1 VQPPRNV
8 RHESG
13 PTPRAPGWP
22 ARLLAAV
29 CLCAVV
35 LACGCSGGGGGDG
48 GGDSTADT
56 TPPSIVSTFPIN
68 GATGAAVNAVLVATF
83 SEGMD
88 PATLNTTTFTLN
100 DSANHPVS
108 GQVAYSGFAATFA
121 PGADLG
127 FSVVYTATITKGAK
141 DRAGNAL
148 SGDFSWTFTT
158 APETT
163 PPSVISTA
171 PSDGETGVSLTGPIT
186 ATFSETM
193 ALLTLDTATFTLKD
207 ASNKSVSGTVT
218 YAGVTATF
226 TPSAALSY
234 SGTYT
239 ATLST
244 DMRDL
249 AGNALQ
255 NSKAWNFTTRGPA
268 LAFSAV
274 PGFLPI
280 GANNGA
286 LISAD
291 FNGDGKQDLA
301 VTRIVTPG
309 IVLVLLGD
317 GTGSFAAK
325 PDFTAGEG
333 PRAIAVADFNND
345 AKPDMAVANETFR
358 FPLPAGTVSILI
370 GDGLGNFA
378 SPTNLDVGKR
388 PLDVVSGYFNA
399 DAIPDL
405 ATANQFS
412 DDVSVLIGS
421 GAGGFLEA
429 THFALPAGAQPMSIA
444 MGDFNKDTALDLAT
458 AGENLVCVLLGAG
471 TGSFGTP
478 SCFPSG
484 VFSVF
489 VAAGDLNGDGNLDLA
504 ISNDGTDHL
513 TILMGDGNGSFGTGR
528 TVLAGQYP
536 KEIKIVDLNADGFAD
551 LVVTTNMNGGIG
563 RNAVQVLLGLGGGA
577 FGSPIEVYNVGESA
591 ILLPRVAIGDYNGD
605 TKPDI
610 AIADPSLPPHVVVL
624 LNATP

>member
-1 VQPPRNV
+1 VQPQLAEHR
-8 RHESG
+8 RFG
-13 PTPRAPGWP
+13 PTAHASSRMVQVWAGVVVC
-22 ARLLAAV
+22 AA
-29 CLCAVV
+29 CLIF
-35 LACGCSGGGGGDG
+35 GCGGGGGG
-48 GGDSTADT
+48 GGGESNADT
-56 TPPSIVSTFPIN
+56 TQPSVASMFPLN
-68 GATGAAVNAVLVATF
+68 GAMGAAVNTILVATF
-83 SEGMD
+83 SEVMS
-88 PATLNTTTFTLN
+88 PVTLNTMTFTLI
-100 DSANHPVS
+100 DSANQPVG
-108 GQVAYSGFAATFA
+108 GQVAYSGATATFTPVA
-121 PGADLG
+121 SLE
-127 FSVVYTATITKGAK
+127 FSMLYTATIKTGAR
-141 DRAGNAL
+141 DVAGNAL
-148 SGDFSWTFTT
+148 SSDFSWTFTT
-158 APETT
+158 GLETT
-163 PPSVISTA
+163 PPTVTSTTPA
-171 PSDGETGVSLTGPIT
+171 DGDTGVSLTSAIT
-186 ATFSETM
+186 AIFSEPM
-193 ALLTLDTATFTLKD
+193 ASNSVNTATFTLKD
-207 ASNKSVSGTVT
+207 GSNNPISGTVT
-218 YAGVTATF
+218 YAGQTATF

-234 SGTYT
+234 SRTYM

-244 DMRDL
+244 GLRDL

-255 NSKAWNFTTRGPA
+255 NNKVWSFATGGPA

-274 PGFLPI
+274 PGFFPI

-309 IVLVLLGD
+309 IVSVLLGD
-317 GTGSFAAK
+317 GAGSFAAK
-325 PDFTAGEG
+325 TDFTAGEG

-370 GDGLGNFA
+370 GDGLGSFA
-378 SPTNLDVGKR
+378 APTNLNVGKR
-388 PLDVVSGYFNA
+388 PLDVVSGHFNA
-399 DAIPDL
+399 DAFPDL

-412 DDVSVLIGS
+412 DDVSLLIGS
-421 GAGGFLEA
+421 GNGGFYA
-429 THFALPAGAQPMSIA
+429 ANHFALPAGAQPMSIA

-458 AGENLVCVLLGAG
+458 AGENSVCVLLGAG

-513 TILMGDGNGSFGTGR
+513 TILMGDGSGSFGTGS
-528 TVLAGQYP
+528 TVPTGQYP

-563 RNAVQVLLGLGGGA
+563 RNAVQVLLGMGGGA
-577 FGSPIEVYNVGESA
+577 FGTPVEVYNVGEFA
-591 ILLPRVAIGDYNGD
+591 ILLPRVAIGDYNAD

-624 LNATP
+624 LNGTP